1 MAVLEKIRVKLG
13 ILITVLIAVALLSFI
28 IDPQTLTST
37 AQRFSSDNKVGVLDG
52 KSISYIDFY
61 QEVDYF
67 TRLTEMMGQ
76 SSNSEEVQ
84 KAVRDAAWQSL
95 LDKHLFQPMIAD
107 AGIVVGDEEM
117 LDLTQGANISPVVAN
132 QQMFQDANG
141 TFSRE
146 ALVSFVQA
154 IPTDATGQYEMY
166 WHSVENSVY
175 TDRLYNKY
183 ASLIGASNVYN
194 KVEQQRMMIDN
205 NILSS
210 VDFVLSPLGIERDT
224 AITVSTKEVKEY
236 YKARKELFTR
246 PATRNIEYVLYEVV
260 PSEEDIERQTEA
272 FNELYAE
279 FAVADNPKNFI
290 ALNSDRKWDPYYY
303 TEEQLESEPYFK
315 AIAFGKNAPAVSEI
329 SSGENQLAAARL
341 SDIKMM
347 ADSARVLYAAFPLES
362 ETEADELLARA
373 LKMREPSEEFTEM
386 GWITQDVL
394 SYTDLAGF
402 ERALEPATG
411 KAYKIKSTTANAFF
425 VVYVAERTKARKKAQ
440 LATFVKNIIPSEETY
455 RDFQM
460 KATDLADRSDGDY
473 EKFAQIV
480 REEQLP
486 VIPVNGLLQTTERI
500 GVVENAR
507 SVIHWAFDRKTKSGE
522 VSDVISVDNKY
533 YFVAAVTAIYKEGVI
548 PLNEIQ
554 QDIIYTITAEKQ
566 IEKMAS
572 TIGEQIEGCTTMEQ
586 VAETL
591 GTTVSHQ
598 DGITFGTTLQ
608 QLDPKFIGAVTS
620 AQPGVISGPV
630 AGDIGVYVFQVIDRQ
645 TGTFYTE
652 GDVQRALS
660 RKSAYQTQLLQQ
672 VMSEIVEI
680 KDNRA
685 RFF

>member
-1 MAVLEKIRVKLG
+1 
-13 ILITVLIAVALLSFI
+13 
-28 IDPQTLTST
+28 
-37 AQRFSSDNKVGVLDG
+37 
-52 KSISYIDFY
+52 
-61 QEVDYF
+61 
-67 TRLTEMMGQ
+67 
-76 SSNSEEVQ
+76 
-84 KAVRDAAWQSL
+84 
-95 LDKHLFQPMIAD
+95 MI
-107 AGIVVGDEEM
+107 
-117 LDLTQGANISPVVAN
+117 
-132 QQMFQDANG
+132 
-141 TFSRE
+141 
-146 ALVSFVQA
+146 
-154 IPTDATGQYEMY
+154 
-166 WHSVENSVY
+166 
-175 TDRLYNKY
+175 
-183 ASLIGASNVYN
+183 
-194 KVEQQRMMIDN
+194 IDN
-205 NILSS
+205 NVLSS
-210 VDFVLSPLGIERDT
+210 VDFVLSPLGFERDT
-224 AITVSTKEVKEY
+224 TITVSSREIKEY

-260 PSEEDIERQTEA
+260 PSDEDIERQTEA

-303 TEEQLESEPYFK
+303 TEEQLESEPHFQ
-315 AIAFGKNAPAVSEI
+315 AVAFGRNAPVVSEI

-347 ADSARVLYAAFPLES
+347 ADSARVLYAAFPLEN

-373 LKMREPSEEFTEM
+373 LKMREPSEEFSEM

-394 SYTDLAGF
+394 SYTGMEGF
-402 ERALEPATG
+402 EKALEPATG
-411 KAYKIKSTTANAFF
+411 KAYKIKNATSN
-425 VVYVAERTKARKKAQ
+425 VCLVIYVAERTKAQKKAQ

-455 RDFQM
+455 RDFQI

-473 EKFAQIV
+473 DKFAQIV

-500 GVVENAR
+500 GVVDNAR
-507 SVIHWAFDRKTKSGE
+507 SVVHWAFDRKTKSGE

-533 YFVAAVTAIYKEGVI
+533 YFVAAVTAVYKEGTI
-548 PLNEIQ
+548 PLSDIR
-554 QDIIYTITAEKQ
+554 QDIVYTITAEKQ

-572 TIGEQIEGCTTMEQ
+572 AIGEQIEGCTTMEQ
-586 VAETL
+586 VAEVL

-608 QLDPKFIGAVTS
+608 QLDPKFIGAVAS

-672 VMSEIVEI
+672 VMSETVEI

>member
-28 IDPQTLTST
+28 IDPQTLSST

-52 KSISYIDFY
+52 KSISYSDFY
-61 QEVDYF
+61 QEVEYF
-67 TRLTEMMGQ
+67 TRLTELMGQ

-84 KAVRDAAWQSL
+84 KTIRNAAWQSL

-194 KVEQQRMMIDN
+194 KVEQQRMIFEN
-205 NILSS
+205 NVLSS
-210 VDFVLSPLGIERDT
+210 VDFVLSPLGFERDT
-224 AITVSTKEVKEY
+224 AITVSNKEVKEY

-260 PSEEDIERQTEA
+260 PSDEDIERQTEN
-272 FNELYAE
+272 FNALYVE

-290 ALNSDRKWDPYYY
+290 ALNSDRKWDPFYY
-303 TEEQLESEPYFK
+303 TEEELESEPHFK
-315 AIAFGKNAPAVSEI
+315 AVAFGKRAPAVSEI

-341 SDIKMM
+341 SDIKIM
-347 ADSARVLYAAFPLES
+347 ADSAKVWYAAFPLEN
-362 ETEADELLARA
+362 EAEADELLARA
-373 LKMREPSEEFTEM
+373 RKMREPSEEFSEM

-394 SYTDLAGF
+394 SYADLAGF
-402 ERALEPATG
+402 EKALEPATG
-411 KAYKIKSTTANAFF
+411 KAYKIKGATANAYFI
-425 VVYVAERTKARKKAQ
+425 VYVAERTKAQKKAQ
-440 LATFVKNIIPSEETY
+440 LATFVKNIIPSEDTY
-455 RDFQM
+455 RDFQI

-473 EKFAQIV
+473 DKFAQIV

-500 GVVENAR
+500 GVVDNAR
-507 SVIHWAFDRKTKSGE
+507 SVVHWAFDRKTKSGE

-533 YFVAAVTAIYKEGVI
+533 YFVAAVTAVYKEGTI
-548 PLNEIQ
+548 PLSDIR
-554 QDIIYTITAEKQ
+554 QDIVYTITAEKQ

-572 TIGEQIEGCTTMEQ
+572 AIGEQIEGCTTMEQ
-586 VAETL
+586 VAEVL

-608 QLDPKFIGAVTS
+608 QLDPKFIGAVAS

-672 VMSEIVEI
+672 VMSETVEI